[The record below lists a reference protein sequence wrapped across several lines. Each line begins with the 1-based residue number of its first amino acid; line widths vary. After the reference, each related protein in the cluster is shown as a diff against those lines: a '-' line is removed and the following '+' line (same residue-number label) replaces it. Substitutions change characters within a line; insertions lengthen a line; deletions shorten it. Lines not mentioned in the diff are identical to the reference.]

1 MPASAGWS
9 YNHPNTQYIGE
20 KQIEISL
27 GWHKVFYACCKIEKL
42 SDNLFRPTSTYKMQN
57 LVKSPQQKFFEMLS
71 LNSPHGQR
79 LRETLLSKYPVQK
92 ENLNV
97 LELQFWTNERIMN
110 NLFYS
115 TQANDK
121 FKIISVE
128 EEIKSKVELRMAAS
142 AA

>member
-1 MPASAGWS
+1 
-9 YNHPNTQYIGE
+9 
-20 KQIEISL
+20 
-27 GWHKVFYACCKIEKL
+27 
-42 SDNLFRPTSTYKMQN
+42 
-57 LVKSPQQKFFEMLS
+57 MLS